1 MAGVPRQV
9 GGPKK
14 RQERNRELRDK
25 ERHEVELSHPR
36 RERDSQVQKTPID
49 EEEKVRK
56 GKEKKKRK
64 IR

>member
-25 ERHEVELSHPR
+25 ERHEVELLHPR
-36 RERDSQVQKTPID
+36 RERERQVQKTPID

-56 GKEKKKRK
+56 RKGKERK